1 MHSIYCVSIL
11 VFIIVLSNSLKIQ
24 IGGCHVR
31 CPRSSTGLFYR
42 NRRISVTDN
51 RAVVLKKSLM
61 CVHLAPSLNTADL
74 DRSGTLD
81 SPLTD
86 RKKEI
91 KYPIGTKF
99 FQCGQCKSAYIMN
112 FTEIKSGS
120 RVKCSVCSK
129 VWFQSTDKLSEVTS
143 TLSLKERGGDLTKS
157 AGNLTNSAYSYGS
170 SNEKVSI
177 FIGDLPLEFTE
188 KEVGDLF
195 AEYGLLHM
203 VVAKDQN
210 KVSRGFAFIEVG
222 IFLKKY
228 LFAVY

>member
-1 MHSIYCVSIL
+1 MYSIYFISIL
-11 VFIIVLSNSLKIQ
+11 VFIIVLSNGLKIQ
-24 IGGCHVR
+24 IGGCHDR
-31 CPRSSTGLFYR
+31 GPRSSTGLFYR
-42 NRRISVTDN
+42 NRRISVTGN
-51 RAVVLKKSLM
+51 RAVVLKNSLM
-61 CVHLAPSLNTADL
+61 HIHLAQSLNTDL

-86 RKKEI
+86 REKES

-129 VWFQSTDKLSEVTS
+129 VWFQSIDKLSEVTS
-143 TLSLKERGGDLTKS
+143 TLSLKERGGDLTAR
-157 AGNLTNSAYSYGS
+157 AGNLTNNAYSYGS

-222 IFLKKY
+222 IFFKIFLY
-228 LFAVY
+228 